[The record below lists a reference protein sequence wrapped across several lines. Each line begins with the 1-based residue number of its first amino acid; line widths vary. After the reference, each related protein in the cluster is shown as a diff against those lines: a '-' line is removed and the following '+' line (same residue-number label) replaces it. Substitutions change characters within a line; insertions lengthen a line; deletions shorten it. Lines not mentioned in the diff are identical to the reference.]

1 MKKNQSAIHKLVVP
15 VDFYKR
21 KQYEPNRNR
30 GELSALGKSL
40 VYAPNIAP
48 VMMLMEVN
56 MV

>member
-1 MKKNQSAIHKLVVP
+1 MKKNQSVIHKLVVP

-21 KQYEPNRNR
+21 KQHEPNRNR

-40 VYAPNIAP
+40 VHAP
-48 VMMLMEVN
+48 VMMLMQVN